1 MHEKNI
7 NANEMKSLLS
17 KIDKLK
23 SDLDRL
29 RPLDNA
35 QIRKALDVEYT
46 YESNRIEGNTLTL
59 RETDLVINKGL
70 TIGGK
75 SLREHLEVINHKD
88 AIEYINEIAQN
99 DIDLSEKVIKDIHAL
114 ILRGIDKDNAGVYRK
129 MPFMISGSKHNPPQ
143 PYLLEKLMEEYFE
156 FYATQKSILHPV
168 ILSAE
173 MHEKLV
179 SIHPFIDGNGRTS
192 RLVMNLILIR
202 NGYPIA
208 NIKGDVTS
216 RLAYYDALES
226 VETDEKKNVFNIFIA
241 NQVKQSLETYLK
253 ILQ

>member
-1 MHEKNI
+1 
-7 NANEMKSLLS
+7 MKYLLS
-17 KIDKLK
+17 EIDNLK
-23 SDLDRL
+23 SDLDKL
-29 RPLDNA
+29 RPLDN
-35 QIRKALDVEYT
+35 QKIREALHVEYT

-70 TIGGK
+70 TVGGK

-88 AIEYINEIAQN
+88 AIDYIREIAQN
-99 DIDLSEKVIKDIHAL
+99 DIDLSEKVLKDIHAL
-114 ILRGIDKDNAGVYRK
+114 ILRGIDKDNAGIYRK
-129 MPFMISGSKHNPPQ
+129 V

-156 FYATQKSILHPV
+156 FYDTHKSILHPV

-192 RLVMNLILIR
+192 RLIMNLILIR
-202 NGYPIA
+202 NGFPIA
-208 NIKGDVTS
+208 NIKGDLAS
-216 RLAYYDALES
+216 RLQYYDALES
-226 VETDEKKNVFNIFIA
+226 VQTEEAKNKFNIFIA
-241 NQVKQSLETYLK
+241 HQVRDSLEAYLK